1 MTIEG
6 VRKSCNEG
14 DDCDLV
20 QPAVSGTGEDILH
33 VLGAHLVQGPGTD
46 HLHSG
51 NYIIRF
57 VFKVLCLPERR
68 QGDYDESEDNR
79 HSREDSHSHEPEPQE
94 AVDLLVDDVEG
105 EDAEAVMF
113 GHSSGCSI
121 FVECALGHLKD
132 HQDVKKASTREL

>member
-14 DDCDLV
+14 DDCHLV
-20 QPAVSGTGEDILH
+20 QPAVSGAGEDILH

-51 NYIIRF
+51 KHIIRF

-68 QGDYDESEDNR
+68 QGDYDESVDNR
-79 HSREDSHSHEPEPQE
+79 HSREDSHSHEPEP
-94 AVDLLVDDVEG
+94 
-105 EDAEAVMF
+105 
-113 GHSSGCSI
+113 
-121 FVECALGHLKD
+121 
-132 HQDVKKASTREL
+132 